1 MGGYPLVRHVAS
13 RTASWARATYAGSV
27 VVGMYSMRRFG
38 SSDDPWFRVGSVDVS
53 TTILVTALGVLSM
66 VVWAI
71 EGESG
76 PIFRNLILISQ
87 NSVTG
92 SVLDG
97 QIWRLIT
104 WPIPNEPDFWTIVLL
119 FVFFQLGTQVE
130 NLMGRKPFAW
140 FLVALTLIPAIMVTL
155 LEVVAGVTGIAA
167 GLRFVE
173 LGVLIAFA
181 MQYPKAPFFFG
192 IPAWGITAAIVALEA
207 LQIVGLRDDY
217 SLVMFFCLI
226 VTTVVGF
233 RSFGYAESLPQIPKV
248 PLPASITGSVTT
260 SRASRPPRRATR
272 RRGRKNLRIVPP
284 PSPAGDRLAEMEI
297 DALLDQVA
305 SDGLDSLTKQQRKRL
320 EDHSKELRRRREQG

>member
-1 MGGYPLVRHVAS
+1 
-13 RTASWARATYAGSV
+13 
-27 VVGMYSMRRFG
+27 MYSMRRFG
-38 SSDDPWFRVGSVDVS
+38 SSDDPWFRVGNIDVS
-53 TTILVTALGVLSM
+53 TTIFVTALGVLSM

-71 EGESG
+71 EGARG

-97 QIWRLIT
+97 QLWRLVT

-130 NLMGRKPFAW
+130 NLMGRRPFAW
-140 FLVALTLIPAIMVTL
+140 FLVALTVIPAIIVTL
-155 LEVVAGVTGIAA
+155 VEVVAGVSGLAE

-192 IPAWGITAAIVALEA
+192 IPAWGITAAIVALEG

-217 SLVMFFCLI
+217 SLVVWICLI
-226 VTTVVGF
+226 VTAMVGF

-248 PLPASITGSVTT
+248 PLPASLTGSIAT
-260 SRASRPPRRATR
+260 SRASRPPGRPTR
-272 RRGRKNLRIVPP
+272 RRGRKNLQIVPP
-284 PSPAGDRLAEMEI
+284 ANPARDRLTEMEI

-320 EDHSKELRRRREQG
+320 EEHSKELRRRREQD